1 MTRKDYKNLD
11 DAICQFLATKD
22 GHPTNSS
29 ALLELA
35 GTHNPSSSALTPD
48 ADWRLIDRRMVAMRK
63 AGRIKFV
70 GNGRNNPSGKMHGWV
85 VCIPDLL

>member
-35 GTHNPSSSALTPD
+35 RTHDPRSSA
-48 ADWRLIDRRMVAMRK
+48 WRLIDRRVVAMRK

-70 GNGRNNPSGKMHGWV
+70 GNGRNNPSGKTHGWV
-85 VCIPDLL
+85 VCIPGPS

>member
-35 GTHNPSSSALTPD
+35 GTRNSGSS
-48 ADWRLIDRRMVAMRK
+48 DWRLIDRRMVAMRK

-70 GNGRNNPSGKMHGWV
+70 GNGKNNPSGKTHGWV
-85 VCIPDLL
+85 VCTPDPS